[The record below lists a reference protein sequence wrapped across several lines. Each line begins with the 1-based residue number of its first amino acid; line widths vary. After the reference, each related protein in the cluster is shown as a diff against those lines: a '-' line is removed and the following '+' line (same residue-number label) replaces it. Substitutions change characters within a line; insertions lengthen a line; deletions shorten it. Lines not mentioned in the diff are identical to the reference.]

1 MAAPR
6 LSLNALRAFEAT
18 ARLRSF
24 SAAAEELSDTHGAV
38 SRHIKALEDS
48 VGLPL
53 LRRVANG
60 AVPTAEGQRL
70 ADALS
75 RAFALMQASMEE
87 LRPGPLT
94 LSCSESIMM
103 YWLLPRLARFQ
114 EDNPDVELRFNTGAG
129 AVDFVR
135 DNVSVAI
142 RLSSIESPKEAIRT
156 DAVAEWIGPVC
167 APQYQRRVRI
177 ISGADL
183 ARARLMTTRTRPH
196 AWDDWRQ
203 HCGTPTGELRI
214 DESFAHFYL
223 LIQAAKCGLGL
234 ANVPR
239 MLVVDDLNNGTLVAP
254 LGFVPGPNKL
264 SVWLAPHLA
273 RRSDATRLVD
283 WLVQELRAT
292 ERGERGAAEGTGLVR
307 ERRIARRPSGG
318 AKA

>member
-1 MAAPR
+1 MRVNPEDDGLTGGLPWRPPR

-24 SAAAEELSDTHGAV
+24 SAAAEELSVTHGAV
-38 SRHIKALEDS
+38 SRHIKAMEDS
-48 VGLPL
+48 IGLPL
-53 LRRVANG
+53 LKRVANG

-70 ADALS
+70 ADTLS
-75 RAFALMQASMEE
+75 RAFALIQAGVEE

-142 RLSSIESPKEAIRT
+142 RLSSIEPPKDAIRT
-156 DAVAEWIGPVC
+156 DASAEWIGPVC

-177 ISGADL
+177 ASSADL
-183 ARARLMTTRTRPH
+183 SRARLLTTRTRPH
-196 AWDDWRQ
+196 AWEDWRSR
-203 HCGTPTGELRI
+203 CGASLAELHI

-239 MLVVDDLNNGTLVAP
+239 MLVLDDLNNGTLVAP
-254 LGFVPGPNKL
+254 LGFVAGPNKM

-273 RRSDATRLVD
+273 RRGDATRLVD
-283 WLVQELRAT
+283 WLVQELRSSEQVST
-292 ERGERGAAEGTGLVR
+292 GT
-307 ERRIARRPSGG
+307 ARTRAPQ
-318 AKA
+318 

>member
-1 MAAPR
+1 MTAPR

-24 SAAAEELSDTHGAV
+24 SAAADELSVTHGAV

-48 VGLPL
+48 IGLPL
-53 LRRVANG
+53 LKRGANG

-70 ADALS
+70 ADTLS
-75 RAFALMQASMEE
+75 RAFALIQEGVEE

-94 LSCSESIMM
+94 LSCSESVMM
-103 YWLLPRLARFQ
+103 YWLLPRLGRFQ
-114 EDNPDVELRFNTGAG
+114 EDNPGVELRLNTGAG

-142 RLSSIESPKEAIRT
+142 RLSSIESPKDAIRT

-167 APQYQRRVRI
+167 APQYQRRLRLA
-177 ISGADL
+177 SSADVP
-183 ARARLMTTRTRPH
+183 RARLLTTRTRPNS
-196 AWDDWRQ
+196 WEDWRIR
-203 HCGTPTGELRI
+203 CGAPVPELHV

-239 MLVVDDLNNGTLVAP
+239 MLVLDDLNNGTLVAP
-254 LGFVPGPNKL
+254 LGFVPGPNKM

-273 RRSDATRLVD
+273 RRGEAVRLVD
-283 WLVQELRAT
+283 WLVEELRKT
-292 ERGERGAAEGTGLVR
+292 EQGKSGAAEAAGVR
-307 ERRIARRPSGG
+307 RQR
-318 AKA
+318 

>member
-1 MAAPR
+1 VAAPR

-24 SAAAEELSDTHGAV
+24 SAAAEELSVTHGAV
-38 SRHIKALEDS
+38 SRHVKVLEDS
-48 VGLPL
+48 LGLPL
-53 LRRVANG
+53 LRRGPSG
-60 AVPTAEGQRL
+60 AVPTPEGQRL

-75 RAFALMQASMEE
+75 HALALIQSTVEE

-94 LSCSESIMM
+94 LSCSESILM

-114 EDNPDVELRFNTGAG
+114 EANRDVELRFNTGVG
-129 AVDFVR
+129 PVDFVR

-142 RLSSIESPKEAIRT
+142 RLSSIEAPKNAIRT
-156 DAVAEWIGPVC
+156 DAVVEWIGPVC

-177 ISGADL
+177 ASSADL
-183 ARARLMTTRTRPH
+183 PRARVMSTRTRPQ
-196 AWDDWRQ
+196 AWDDWRR
-203 HCGTPTGELRI
+203 HCGTPVAELRV

-239 MLVVDDLNNGTLVAP
+239 MLVLDDLNNGTLVAP
-254 LGFVPGPNKL
+254 LGFVPGPNKI

-273 RRSDATRLVD
+273 RRGDATRLVD
-283 WLVQELRAT
+283 WLVDELRT
-292 ERGERGAAEGTGLVR
+292 SEQGGTGTAEAAGV
-307 ERRIARRPSGG
+307 RRPR
-318 AKA
+318 